1 MEFGKLA
8 IRNISTLIGKKNT
21 VFRIPKKRSVGVI
34 SILIKTRGMNQT
46 HIVITVGMFQEDVHL
61 TAYCTDTQLILWC
74 FNICLTI
81 HNSIKKLLSMKKT
94 FAKKVVVNIKCN
106 VLDALRMCMQS
117 NSALITPAK
126 HVNCRLATK

>member
-21 VFRIPKKRSVGVI
+21 VFRNPKKRSVGVI
-34 SILIKTRGMNQT
+34 SIFIKTRGMNQT

-61 TAYCTDTQLILWC
+61 TTYYADTQLILRC
-74 FNICLTI
+74 FNICPTI
-81 HNSIKKLLSMKKT
+81 HNSIKKLNMKKT

-106 VLDALRMCMQS
+106 VFDAPKMCMQS

-126 HVNCRLATK
+126 HVNCRLATM